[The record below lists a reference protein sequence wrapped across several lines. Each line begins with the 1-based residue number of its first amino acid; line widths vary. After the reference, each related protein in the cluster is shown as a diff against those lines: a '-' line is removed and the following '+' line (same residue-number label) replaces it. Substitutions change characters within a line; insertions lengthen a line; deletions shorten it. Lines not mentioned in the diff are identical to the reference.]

1 MNKRYISTSCFPQ
14 IGLITKTLLFKADSE
29 LIEVPDFYMF
39 TFVARKCQLFFILER
54 IWFCAVHRPHCLCMY
69 CCVCT
74 VVHIRKL
81 VLHAHCLLRHCW
93 RFYCFRTELWV
104 FGSDTYTAINRN
116 EIHIFCFAGTRR
128 TASSRML
135 AQGTV
140 RVMPIPPRVGPEQ
153 LLGAVLQQ
161 WAVCLP
167 SSAVPCESSAL
178 PASMPCSP

>member
-1 MNKRYISTSCFPQ
+1 MCS
-14 IGLITKTLLFKADSE
+14 LLLQGSVNFFLSWS
-29 LIEVPDFYMF
+29 VFDF
-39 TFVARKCQLFFILER
+39 V
-54 IWFCAVHRPHCLCMY
+54 LCTDHTA
-69 CCVCT
+69 CVCT
-74 VVHIRKL
+74 VVYVLLCIYSKL

-140 RVMPIPPRVGPEQ
+140 RVMLIPPRVGPEQ